1 MSAHSTTVLSAP
13 AGPLAAELRTQLSW
27 PLASLSEWQVE
38 GAGCLRVEAA
48 SVWLT
53 REGEWDDHVLAP
65 GESLRLQAGD
75 RVTVTPW
82 EPGAPARLV
91 WTPSAG
97 QPERGERVLRA
108 AGLAWRAR
116 KAAFMA
122 SRAQGII
129 RAGDS
134 MASAGAA

>member
-1 MSAHSTTVLSAP
+1 MSAHSKSVVSPSA
-13 AGPLAAELRTQLSW
+13 GRLGAELCTQLSW
-27 PLASLSEWQVE
+27 PLSGLSQWQVE
-38 GAGCLRVEAA
+38 VAGCLTVESA

-65 GESLRLQAGD
+65 GQTLRLQAGD

-82 EPGAPARLV
+82 EAGTRARLV
-91 WTPSAG
+91 WSPSAG

-122 SRAQGII
+122 SRAQGAI

>member
-1 MSAHSTTVLSAP
+1 MSAHSKSVFS
-13 AGPLAAELRTQLSW
+13 PLAGRLGAELRTELSW
-27 PLASLSEWQVE
+27 PLSGLSQWQVE
-38 GAGCLRVEAA
+38 AAGCLTVASA

-65 GESLRLQAGD
+65 GQTLRLQAGD

-82 EPGAPARLV
+82 EAGARARLV
-91 WTPSAG
+91 WSPSAS